1 MKVIANGVT
10 HNDVTV
16 TAAGNFSLNVV
27 SSSTQIGYGYTSTA
41 KTLPITFNIGN
52 SLISG
57 ERIRKLFAELQLHKS
72 KSAKVDGKIVSFR
85 NLGSN
90 LLNAGITEFTGI
102 KRVRINGIGAQPQL
116 IITVDEALP
125 MTLLSLTTECGFS
138 TGKFQQA

>member
-1 MKVIANGVT
+1 M
-10 HNDVTV
+10 
-16 TAAGNFSLNVV
+16 FLF
-27 SSSTQIGYGYTSTA
+27 
-41 KTLPITFNIGN
+41 KT
-52 SLISG
+52 
-57 ERIRKLFAELQLHKS
+57 
-72 KSAKVDGKIVSFR
+72 VSFR